1 MKGPGFNPQNCE
13 RTKNLAMMLYVGGE
27 GEVLK
32 LTVVDDAGVWA
43 TCSHSLSVPLDLH
56 RAYLYATLKFYS
68 GLLLDPPGL
77 RTWQV

>member
-56 RAYLYATLKFYS
+56 RAYLYATLQFYS
-68 GLLLDPPGL
+68 GLLLGPPGL
-77 RTWQV
+77 STWQV